1 METQLPVAM
10 LQHLESIGCLPK
22 SHGDDGVDDFDKPQ
36 PKVYEFRTPEFDENG
51 DPEF

>member
-1 METQLPVAM
+1 METQLPVAL

-22 SHGDDGVDDFDKPQ
+22 THGDDGIDDLDKPQ
-36 PKVYEFRTPEFDENG
+36 PRIFEFRTPEFDVNG

>member
-22 SHGDDGVDDFDKPQ
+22 SHGDDGVEDFDKPQ
-36 PKVYEFRTPEFDENG
+36 PKVYEFRTPEFDEFG
-51 DPEF
+51 EPEF